1 MGMVERARSVSR
13 NIKET
18 SLAVSLLILKLDD
31 GHLGLC
37 YIILSPFV
45 CLVFSHNKN
54 VLILKKRTEKR
65 MLA

>member
-18 SLAVSLLILKLDD
+18 RLAVSLLILKLDD

-45 CLVFSHNKN
+45 CSFFSHNKHA
-54 VLILKKRTEKR
+54 LIFKKRKEKR